1 MSRSTDLSWSGGN
14 HMSDWIGD
22 LKTAKVVVKSN
33 KLIVIAKKS
42 KTETSSESF
51 EKSTKKKFIC
61 TVSWKYVRQ

>member
-1 MSRSTDLSWSGGN
+1 
-14 HMSDWIGD
+14 MSDWIGD